1 MTGPGQEGFPLLV
14 VAPARPGPTAGGAD
28 IVFEMREQPDGGFV
42 LPVFSS
48 VRRLVEQL
56 GRYQPWAC
64 VPLRDVLAK
73 TQRAAA
79 VRVVLDPAIDP
90 GAWRWPPPGTAQPET
105 AEDAGRARYVEESAG
120 RARHIDAEA
129 Q

>member
-1 MTGPGQEGFPLLV
+1 MTGPGQQGLPELV
-14 VAPARPGPTAGGAD
+14 VAPARPGTGAGGTD
-28 IVFEMREQPDGGFV
+28 IVFEMREQPDGRLV

-56 GRYQPWAC
+56 GRHQPWAC

-73 TQRAAA
+73 TQRSAA
-79 VRVVLDPAIDP
+79 VLVVLDPVIEP
-90 GAWRWPPPGTAQPET
+90 GAWRWP
-105 AEDAGRARYVEESAG
+105 S
-120 RARHIDAEA
+120 RHTDREA